1 VRPRFGG
8 LITDQTI
15 AYPGPIGP
23 EDKDPPRAADAVGL
37 FISDPTRLWN
47 SGSPL
52 GVLLK
57 ACRSAEFAYHARREI
72 TVLCPSCKNRMSIG
86 KIAQAMSEDARKIN
100 YHCAM
105 CDIEIRQQRS
115 NASAEA
121 NASIRDPGFAV
132 WA

>member
-1 VRPRFGG
+1 VLEDPAAARGDRGSG
-8 LITDQTI
+8 N
-15 AYPGPIGP
+15 P
-23 EDKDPPRAADAVGL
+23 EAADKDPPRAADAVGL

-57 ACRSAEFAYHARREI
+57 ACPRREI

-132 WA
+132 